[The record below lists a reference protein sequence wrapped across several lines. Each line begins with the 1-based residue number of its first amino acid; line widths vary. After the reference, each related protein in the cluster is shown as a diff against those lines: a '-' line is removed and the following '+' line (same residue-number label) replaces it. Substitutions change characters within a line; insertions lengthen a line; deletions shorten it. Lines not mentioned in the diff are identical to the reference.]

1 MMLTLDIILS
11 ENHAQ
16 YSDEAYIRH
25 ALNCS
30 PFVTRLLTKDAILLS
45 DLLSNLHLEYQLA
58 DMEFFLSLQNIVD
71 EISLKSALRRLRQ
84 QVITRIIVR
93 DLNRLADLDEV
104 LRTISHLAELAIKT
118 SIKFLNRWLGLQ
130 YGQPTN
136 SEGQVQDLIVV
147 GMGKLGGY
155 ELNVSSDIDLIFA
168 YEDEGNTNGCSQI
181 SNQEFFTR
189 LAKKLIAAID
199 EITEDG
205 FVFRVDMRLR
215 PFGSEGALVSNLD
228 ALEDYYQ
235 NNGREWERYA
245 WIKGRV
251 IAGNSKKINGVL
263 RPFVFRKY
271 LDFGAF
277 ASMRDLKIQIKRD
290 VNSKGMQDNIKLGSG
305 GIREIEFIAQV
316 FQLTRGGQDLSLQVK
331 PTLAVLTILK
341 NKGLLPESTVDDLT
355 IAYVF
360 LRNLEHRLMY
370 VEDAQTQELPKSDS
384 AKARI
389 ALMIGFKDQQDV
401 TAWDQFLVQL
411 NHYRSKVQQHFD
423 QTFSDA
429 NVSKDVLELEQSI
442 WNATIPEHDA
452 LSALR
457 SMGFKEAEETWR
469 RLQMLHQTSRYRQLP
484 ELSRQRF
491 DALMPLVISQG
502 ATAKNP
508 DETLLRVTDLLEAI
522 CRRASY
528 LALLAEHPQAMRL
541 VVKLCSSSPWLA
553 NYLNQHPILLDE
565 VLTMDGFATA
575 EKSKLAYAQPDFTI
589 LRAELLQRLAIAEG
603 DVERQMDIM
612 RHFKHANVFR
622 CAAQD
627 INGQLPLETLSDY
640 LSGLAELILSVS
652 LEKIWPLVP
661 GRHLDTPKF
670 AVIGYGKLGGR
681 ELGYASDLDIIFLYD
696 DDAPQAGEVYA
707 RFAQRINNWFNS
719 LTSAGLLYE
728 TDLQLRPDGNS
739 GLLVSSVDAFKEY
752 QLHKA
757 WVWEHQAIT
766 RARFVAG
773 DINIGL
779 AFEKIRIEVMTQSR
793 DIQSLKFEV
802 MSMRSKMRAA
812 QHLSDSEFDIKHSLG
827 GIIDVEFLVQF
838 LVLAHAQQYPQ
849 LTQNIGNIA
858 LLKMMATLNII
869 DSDLAEQNVVAYREY
884 RHIQHM
890 LKLQGA
896 SHLRVNLSV
905 VASYAPSVNALW
917 QQVFLM
923 P

>member
-1 MMLTLDIILS
+1 MMLTIDMILS
-11 ENHAQ
+11 ENQAPS
-16 YSDEAYIRH
+16 SDRAYVRH
-25 ALNCS
+25 ALLCS
-30 PFVTRLLTKDAILLS
+30 PFVTRLFTKDATLVS
-45 DLLSNLHLEYQLA
+45 DLLANLHLEYQLA
-58 DMEFFLSLQNIVD
+58 DMELFIAQQNIVD

-84 QVITRIIVR
+84 QVMVRIIVR
-93 DLNRLADLDEV
+93 DLNQLASLDEV
-104 LRTISHLAELAIKT
+104 LRTVSHLAELAIKT
-118 SIKFLNRWLGLQ
+118 AIKFLTSWLGAQ
-130 YGQPTN
+130 YGQATN
-136 SEGQVQDLIVV
+136 SAGQVQDLIVV

-168 YEDEGNTNGCSQI
+168 YEDEGETNGSSRV

-215 PFGSEGALVSNLD
+215 PFGGEGALVSNLD

-251 IAGNSKKINGVL
+251 IAGNSQKIIAVL
-263 RPFVFRKY
+263 KPFVFRKY

-331 PTLAVLTILK
+331 PTLTVLAVLK
-341 NKGLLPESTVDDLT
+341 SKGLLSESTVDDLT
-355 IAYVF
+355 QAYVF

-370 VEDAQTQELPKSDS
+370 VEDAQTQELPKTDA

-389 ALMIGFKDQQDV
+389 ALAMCFQDQPDV
-401 TAWDQFLVQL
+401 SAWEQFLAQL
-411 NHYRSKVQQHFD
+411 NHYRSQVQQYFD

-429 NVSKDVLELEQSI
+429 NADADVLELEQSI
-442 WNATIPEHDA
+442 WNGTIPENEALEA
-452 LSALR
+452 LSD
-457 SMGFKEAEETWR
+457 MGFTQVKETLR
-469 RLQMLHQTSRYRQLP
+469 RLQMLHQASRYRQLP

-491 DALMPLVISQG
+491 DALMPLVISQA
-502 ATAKNP
+502 ATAQNA
-508 DETLLRVTDLLEAI
+508 DETLLRVTDLLETI

-565 VLTMDGFATA
+565 VLTMDGFATTA
-575 EKSKLAYAQPDFTI
+575 QSQLAYAQPNFKL
-589 LRAELLQRLAIAEG
+589 LRTELLQRLALAEG

-627 INGQLPLETLSDY
+627 INGQLALETLSDY

-652 LEKIWPLVP
+652 LETIWPLVP
-661 GRHLDTPKF
+661 GKHLDIPKF

-739 GLLVSSVDAFKEY
+739 GLLVSSVTAFRDY
-752 QLHKA
+752 QLNKA

-773 DINIGL
+773 DCHIGV
-779 AFEKIRIEVMTQSR
+779 AFERIRIEVMTQSR
-793 DIQSLKFEV
+793 DMDSLRLEV
-802 MSMRSKMRAA
+802 MGMRAKMRAA
-812 QHLSDSEFDIKHSLG
+812 QHLSATEFDIKHSVG

-849 LTQNIGNIA
+849 LTDNIGNIA
-858 LLKMMATLNII
+858 LLRMLATLNVI
-869 DSDLAEQNVVAYREY
+869 DPDLAEKNVVAYREF
-884 RHIQHM
+884 RHIQHR

-896 SHLRVNLSV
+896 SHLRVALSEV
-905 VASYAPSVNALW
+905 SNYATSVSALW
-917 QQVFLM
+917 QQVFGM